1 MRLIDADALIEKI
14 RHSSHDYERV
24 RIGTVTGCLLT
35 DSISPTI
42 DPIHAAGGCY
52 CKECKYH
59 EDEVYPD
66 GEWEVHDNEEC
77 WCNLWDNTVSLNGFC
92 SYGKRG
98 DTNNV

>member
-1 MRLIDADALIEKI
+1 MKLIDVDKFKQRVKNSTA
-14 RHSSHDYERV
+14 SSPVKFVSLVLAETQD
-24 RIGTVTGCLLT
+24 
-35 DSISPTI
+35 TI

-59 EDEVYPD
+59 ENEVYPD

-77 WCNLWDNTVSLNGFC
+77 WCNWWDNTVLLNGFC

-98 DTNNV
+98 DTNNVQV